1 MGRLWVN
8 HGGDVYSGGEQL
20 GDALEVLA
28 DSMRVLYVNR
38 NGVKYWTERIR
49 ERDRWGK
56 PLPISWEMSL
66 VCMYCSSDKKFVSVE
81 GSF

>member
-49 ERDRWGK
+49 ERDRMGETFANF
-56 PLPISWEMSL
+56 LGDVFGL
-66 VCMYCSSDKKFVSVE
+66 YVLF
-81 GSF
+81 FR